1 MKTIIIAL
9 SSAAVLS
16 AAVLVTGFA
25 LDGAALFSILIASA
39 IVGMFAS
46 DYSRVPTYNLE
57 PAPAKVKAKAKVR
70 STVAGAEFATMAT
83 FNSTVG

>member
-9 SSAAVLS
+9 ASAAVLS
-16 AAVLVTGFA
+16 AAVLATGFA
-25 LDGAALFSILIASA
+25 LDGAAVFAILVASA
-39 IVGMFAS
+39 VGGMFAS

-57 PAPAKVKAKAKVR
+57 PVPAKVKAKARAR
-70 STVAGAEFATMAT
+70 STAAGIEFATMAT